1 MTASGHKEILRG
13 LFDHLVGTD
22 ENISWEVHKR
32 LADGVYGKAAPLYA
46 SERHGGCQLDTTARV
61 SDLAESQRHDQF
73 IPVRKEDLFSAV
85 CTENVVRIDL
95 VTESPNHPGR
105 WSRCYPFFSIC

>member
-1 MTASGHKEILRG
+1 ME
-13 LFDHLVGTD
+13 DV
-22 ENISWEVHKR
+22 
-32 LADGVYGKAAPLYA
+32 ADSVLPLICFLEPLSSKYMP
-46 SERHGGCQLDTTARV
+46 S
-61 SDLAESQRHDQF
+61 
-73 IPVRKEDLFSAV
+73 V